1 MAVTLEILTPA
12 EQAELHE
19 RSLAVLA
26 TVGMRVDSDEG
37 RRILKDAGALV
48 DDATRIVRF
57 PAALVAESLAAAP
70 RQFALGGRRPG
81 WSHPLNAGESTL
93 CDDGGG
99 VLTVDR
105 QTRELR
111 RSTAADWFE
120 AASLCDALEE
130 IGMLWSPTEH
140 HMEAEGLAG
149 ELDHQIDLLRVFSR
163 HIQNSFT
170 TAAEV
175 RFNLRAQEI
184 VFGGRDEIRRLHPS
198 SFLVTPVSP
207 LVLDAVGIDAWL
219 LQRGYD
225 IPLAVMPMPL
235 MGTTAPASMLS
246 MTLLANCEVLGT
258 LCLAQAADPGL
269 PVIYA
274 PLSASIDP
282 RSGMLCNSA
291 AHGAVNVALIEMG
304 RFYGLPVE
312 GTGQQTDALVPG
324 AQSALE
330 HTFAGFFSALAW
342 PDILVGPGSL
352 GESTVFSCE
361 QLVIDVEA
369 WRMACKA
376 REGIRFEAGEWLTDV
391 IEHVG
396 HGGQYLSEK
405 STRRLAHGDEWF
417 RPQLGWREA
426 PDAWAA
432 AGRPDY
438 IDQASARVDELLAAR
453 RPLPLGDDVEKAL
466 AELRDAVLRESAG

>member
-1 MAVTLEILTPA
+1 MSVTLEILTPA
-12 EQAELHE
+12 ERAELHE

-37 RRILKDAGALV
+37 RRILADAGALV

-70 RQFALGGRRPG
+70 RQLALGGRRPG

-99 VLTVDR
+99 VLIVDR
-105 QTRELR
+105 QSRKLR
-111 RSTAADWFE
+111 ASTTADWLE
-120 AASLCDALEE
+120 GARLCDAIDE
-130 IGMLWSPTEH
+130 IGMFWSPTDGH
-140 HMEAEGLAG
+140 WGTEGAAG
-149 ELDHQIDLLRVFSR
+149 EFDEIVMSMREFSK
-163 HIQNSFT
+163 HIQHSFVEP
-170 TAAEV
+170 AEA
-175 RFNLRAQEI
+175 RFHLEALQI
-184 VFGGRDEIRRLHPS
+184 VFGGREQIRRLHPTS
-198 SFLVTPVSP
+198 SLITPVSP
-207 LVLDAVGIDAWL
+207 LVLDAVGIDTWL

-225 IPLAVMPMPL
+225 IPMAVMTMPL

-246 MTLLANCEVLGT
+246 MTLLGNCEVLGT
-258 LCLAQAADPGL
+258 LCLAQAADPGS

-274 PLSASIDP
+274 AASASIDP
-282 RSGMLCNSA
+282 HSGMLCNSA
-291 AHGAVNVALIEMG
+291 AHDAVNVAFIEMA
-304 RFYGLPVE
+304 RFYGLPVM
-312 GTGQQTDALVPG
+312 GSGQQTDALAPG

-330 HTFAGFFSALAW
+330 RTLAGFFSSLAW

-369 WRMACKA
+369 WRMCRKA
-376 REGIRFEAGEWLTDV
+376 RQGIRFEAGEWLTEV

-396 HGGQYLSEK
+396 HGGQFLGEK
-405 STRRLAHGDEWF
+405 STRRMAHGDEWF
-417 RPQLGWREA
+417 RPQLGWRET

-438 IDQASARVDELLAAR
+438 VDQASARVDELLAAR
-453 RPLPLGDDVEKAL
+453 KLLPLGNDVEKAL
-466 AELRDAVLRESAG
+466 LELKHAVLRQSVG